1 MSAIRHDSSTHQA
14 CKEGGLTIL
23 LKFPVL
29 DQPGK
34 ESILA
39 KFEWIPLIHQL
50 KNQISTNSP
59 LVSLENNSNS
69 RNS

>member
-34 ESILA
+34 ENILA
-39 KFEWIPLIHQL
+39 KFE
-50 KNQISTNSP
+50 
-59 LVSLENNSNS
+59 
-69 RNS
+69 